1 MGFDALALQLLN
13 GLSHAT
19 TLFLM
24 ASGLTLIFGVT
35 RIVNFAHGSFFML
48 GALWSAHAVTH
59 GWPAMAESAWGYGA
73 VILMGACLAALLGA
87 ATEVLLLKRMRH
99 APQLYQLVATF
110 GLTLALHDAMRW
122 YFGPEEV
129 FAPRFPGLK
138 GAIALGESYFPTW
151 QLFTLALGPLV
162 WLGLHLLL
170 TRTLWGQRVKA
181 ATQDRDMLD
190 ALGVNPAP
198 LMLGV
203 VMLGCGLA
211 GLAGALQ
218 LPREP
223 AHLQMD
229 VNVVVETFV
238 VVVTGG
244 LGSIGGAFAAAVL
257 IGVIHALGLSF
268 FPQATLVLVF
278 LTMAVVLVWR
288 PQGLA
293 GSAVHAEQ
301 RETVPV
307 FSLWPFGHA
316 GRAVFVATLVA
327 LSVMAWGQGDYG
339 RSLAE
344 DVMVMML
351 FGLSLQWMMA
361 LGGLVSFGHAAFFAL
376 GAYGAA
382 LAHLQ
387 AGAGLA
393 LALAAGMALALLVA
407 LVFGALV
414 VRSSGVYLA
423 MLSLALAQMVWAGA
437 TQWVTLTGGDNGLI
451 GLRLIDPVQRP
462 VWDALLV
469 AGVLLALAGMA
480 RVAAS
485 GRGAALQA
493 LRDAPL
499 RAAASGLPVPALR
512 YQVFVG
518 SATLAGLAG
527 GLWAAFKGAVFP
539 SVASVAT
546 SVDALLVILLGG
558 VHQLWGAAVGSA
570 LLVWGGAELGQGLD
584 YWRGVLGLVIMAVMV
599 LAPSGVLGGLQRGL
613 ARWGKAK
620 VRGSNPASPL
630 SPPSLVSS
638 LKAAGSADSASTATP
653 WPQAALQVR
662 GLAKHFGGVRALDGV
677 DFEVLSG
684 QCVALIGPNGA
695 GKSTC
700 FACLAGQHMPTA
712 GQVFWQGQ
720 SLLGQTPA
728 KRQRLGVARTFQ
740 VAQTFEA
747 LTVLQNI
754 QLVLRHSAPLA
765 WWDRLSQRQPERALQ
780 LASQVG
786 LQSVVDASVADLPYG
801 AKKRLELAMALA
813 GLPDAG
819 PALLLLDE
827 PAAGLALAERADMM
841 ALVRQVAAQGVTV
854 LYTEHNMDAV
864 FGVADRVLVLMQ
876 GRLVADGT
884 PEAVAQNPQVRER
897 YLGFDFDMKDLQ
909 HAGS

>member
-1 MGFDALALQLLN
+1 MGFDAFALQLLN

-48 GALWSAHAVTH
+48 GALWSAHAVTRW
-59 GWPAMAESAWGYGA
+59 WPAWGESAWGYAAAMALGA
-73 VILMGACLAALLGA
+73 GVAAALGA
-87 ATEVLLLKRMRH
+87 LAEVLLLRRMRH
-99 APQLYQLVATF
+99 SPQLYQLVATF

-122 YFGPEEV
+122 FFGPDEV

-138 GAIALGESYFPTW
+138 GAIELGESFFPTW
-151 QLFTLALGPLV
+151 QLFTLVLGPLV

-223 AHLQMD
+223 ANLQMD

-244 LGSIGGAFAAAVL
+244 LGSVGGAFAAAVL
-257 IGVIHALGLSF
+257 IGVIHALGVSF

-293 GSAVHAEQ
+293 GSAVQAEQ
-301 RETVPV
+301 RESVPV
-307 FSLWPFGHA
+307 FALWPA
-316 GRAVFVATLVA
+316 GRAGQSAMVASFVGLTL
-327 LSVMAWGQGDYG
+327 LAWGQGDYG

-382 LAHLQ
+382 LVHLHG
-387 AGAGLA
+387 GAGL
-393 LALAAGMALALLVA
+393 LTALAAGMALALAVA

-437 TQWVTLTGGDNGLI
+437 TQWVGLTGGDNGLI
-451 GLRLIDPVQRP
+451 GLRLIAPEDRP
-462 VWDALLV
+462 LADAALCALM
-469 AGVLLALAGMA
+469 GLALWSMA
-480 RVAAS
+480 RVARS

-499 RAAASGLPVPALR
+499 RAAASGLPVQALR
-512 YQVFVG
+512 YQVFVM
-518 SATLAGLAG
+518 SAALAGLAG
-527 GLWAAFKGAVFP
+527 GLWAAFKGSVFP

-558 VHQLWGAAVGSA
+558 VHQLWGAAVGSMI
-570 LLVWGGAELGQGLD
+570 LVWGGAELGQGFD
-584 YWRGVLGLVIMAVMV
+584 YWRGLLGLVIMAVMV
-599 LAPSGVLGGLQRGL
+599 LAPSGVMGALQQAL
-613 ARWGKAK
+613 ARA
-620 VRGSNPASPL
+620 
-630 SPPSLVSS
+630 
-638 LKAAGSADSASTATP
+638 ATP
-653 WPQAALQVR
+653 PVKGQA
-662 GLAKHFGGVRALDGV
+662 
-677 DFEVLSG
+677 
-684 QCVALIGPNGA
+684 
-695 GKSTC
+695 
-700 FACLAGQHMPTA
+700 
-712 GQVFWQGQ
+712 
-720 SLLGQTPA
+720 
-728 KRQRLGVARTFQ
+728 
-740 VAQTFEA
+740 
-747 LTVLQNI
+747 
-754 QLVLRHSAPLA
+754 
-765 WWDRLSQRQPERALQ
+765 
-780 LASQVG
+780 
-786 LQSVVDASVADLPYG
+786 
-801 AKKRLELAMALA
+801 
-813 GLPDAG
+813 
-819 PALLLLDE
+819 
-827 PAAGLALAERADMM
+827 
-841 ALVRQVAAQGVTV
+841 
-854 LYTEHNMDAV
+854 
-864 FGVADRVLVLMQ
+864 
-876 GRLVADGT
+876 
-884 PEAVAQNPQVRER
+884 
-897 YLGFDFDMKDLQ
+897 
-909 HAGS
+909 

>member
-1 MGFDALALQLLN
+1 MGFDGLALQLLN

-48 GALWSAHAVTH
+48 GALWSAHAVTLW
-59 GWPAMAESAWGYGA
+59 WPAWGESAWGYGSA
-73 VILMGACLAALLGA
+73 ILMGACVAALLGA
-87 ATEVLLLKRMRH
+87 VTEVLLLRRMRQ

-138 GAIALGESYFPTW
+138 GALELGEAYFPTW

-162 WLGLHLLL
+162 WWGLHLLL

-181 ATQDRDMLD
+181 ATQDRDMLA

-223 AHLQMD
+223 ANLQMD

-244 LGSIGGAFAAAVL
+244 LGSIGGALAAAVL
-257 IGVIHALGLSF
+257 IGVIHAVGLSF

-288 PQGLA
+288 PHGLA
-293 GSAVHAEQ
+293 GAAAQEEQ
-301 RETVPV
+301 RESVPV
-307 FSLWPFGHA
+307 FSLWPA
-316 GRAVFVATLVA
+316 GPWGRSVFVATFVGLT
-327 LSVMAWGQGDYG
+327 LLAWGQGDYG

-382 LAHLQ
+382 LAHLH
-387 AGAGLA
+387 GGVGLWLA
-393 LALAAGMALALLVA
+393 LVAGMALALVVA
-407 LVFGALV
+407 LVFGALA

-437 TQWVTLTGGDNGLI
+437 TQWVGLTGGDNGLI
-451 GLRLIDPVQRP
+451 GLRLISAESRP
-462 VWDALLV
+462 LWDGLLCALS
-469 AGVLLALAGMA
+469 LLALLAMA
-480 RVAAS
+480 RVARS
-485 GRGAALQA
+485 SRGAALQA
-493 LRDAPL
+493 SRDAPW
-499 RAAASGLPVPALR
+499 RAAASGLPVQALR

-539 SVASVAT
+539 SVASVAM

-570 LLVWGGAELGQGLD
+570 LLVWGGAQLGQGLD
-584 YWRGVLGLVIMAVMV
+584 YWRGILGLVIMVVMV
-599 LAPSGVLGGLQRGL
+599 LAPSGVLGAWHRLNR
-613 ARWGKAK
+613 RAK
-620 VRGSNPASPL
+620 SHDRPA
-630 SPPSLVSS
+630 V
-638 LKAAGSADSASTATP
+638 
-653 WPQAALQVR
+653 
-662 GLAKHFGGVRALDGV
+662 
-677 DFEVLSG
+677 
-684 QCVALIGPNGA
+684 
-695 GKSTC
+695 
-700 FACLAGQHMPTA
+700 
-712 GQVFWQGQ
+712 
-720 SLLGQTPA
+720 
-728 KRQRLGVARTFQ
+728 
-740 VAQTFEA
+740 
-747 LTVLQNI
+747 
-754 QLVLRHSAPLA
+754 
-765 WWDRLSQRQPERALQ
+765 
-780 LASQVG
+780 
-786 LQSVVDASVADLPYG
+786 
-801 AKKRLELAMALA
+801 
-813 GLPDAG
+813 
-819 PALLLLDE
+819 
-827 PAAGLALAERADMM
+827 
-841 ALVRQVAAQGVTV
+841 
-854 LYTEHNMDAV
+854 
-864 FGVADRVLVLMQ
+864 
-876 GRLVADGT
+876 
-884 PEAVAQNPQVRER
+884 
-897 YLGFDFDMKDLQ
+897 
-909 HAGS
+909 

>member
-48 GALWSAHAVTH
+48 GALWSAHAVTNW
-59 GWPAMAESAWGYGA
+59 WPDMADSAWGYGA
-73 VILMGACLAALLGA
+73 VILMGACVAALLGA
-87 ATEVLLLKRMRH
+87 VTEVTLLKRMRH

-122 YFGPEEV
+122 FFGPEEV

-138 GAIALGESYFPTW
+138 GAVQLGESYFPTW
-151 QLFTLALGPLV
+151 QLFTLVLGPLV

-181 ATQDRDMLD
+181 ATQDREMLA

-244 LGSIGGAFAAAVL
+244 LGSIGGAFVAALL

-293 GSAVHAEQ
+293 GSAAHAEQ
-301 RETVPV
+301 RESVPV
-307 FSLWPFGHA
+307 FALWPVA
-316 GRAVFVATLVA
+316 AWGRALLVAVFVGLTLLA
-327 LSVMAWGQGDYG
+327 LGQGDYG

-382 LAHLQ
+382 LSHLHW
-387 AGAGLA
+387 GAGLPA
-393 LALAAGMALALLVA
+393 ALAAGMALALAVA
-407 LVFGALV
+407 VAFGAMV

-423 MLSLALAQMVWAGA
+423 MLSLALAQMIWAGA
-437 TQWVTLTGGDNGLI
+437 TQWVDLTGGDNGLI
-451 GLRLIDPVQRP
+451 GLRLIAPESRAL
-462 VWDALLV
+462 WDAALGIFMLLV
-469 AGVLLALAGMA
+469 LAGMA
-480 RVAAS
+480 RVARS
-485 GRGAALQA
+485 SRGAALQA

-499 RAAASGLPVPALR
+499 RAAASGLPVQALR

-539 SVASVAT
+539 SVASVAM

-558 VHQLWGAAVGSA
+558 VHQLWGSAVGSA

-584 YWRGVLGLVIMAVMV
+584 YWRGVLGLVIMLVMEV
-599 LAPSGVLGGLQRGL
+599 APSGVLGGLQMLL
-613 ARWGKAK
+613 ARF
-620 VRGSNPASPL
+620 ASP
-630 SPPSLVSS
+630 
-638 LKAAGSADSASTATP
+638 KGS
-653 WPQAALQVR
+653 
-662 GLAKHFGGVRALDGV
+662 RA
-677 DFEVLSG
+677 
-684 QCVALIGPNGA
+684 
-695 GKSTC
+695 
-700 FACLAGQHMPTA
+700 
-712 GQVFWQGQ
+712 
-720 SLLGQTPA
+720 
-728 KRQRLGVARTFQ
+728 
-740 VAQTFEA
+740 
-747 LTVLQNI
+747 
-754 QLVLRHSAPLA
+754 
-765 WWDRLSQRQPERALQ
+765 
-780 LASQVG
+780 
-786 LQSVVDASVADLPYG
+786 
-801 AKKRLELAMALA
+801 
-813 GLPDAG
+813 
-819 PALLLLDE
+819 
-827 PAAGLALAERADMM
+827 
-841 ALVRQVAAQGVTV
+841 
-854 LYTEHNMDAV
+854 
-864 FGVADRVLVLMQ
+864 
-876 GRLVADGT
+876 
-884 PEAVAQNPQVRER
+884 
-897 YLGFDFDMKDLQ
+897 
-909 HAGS
+909 

>member
-1 MGFDALALQLLN
+1 LGFEALALQLLN

-48 GALWSAHAVTH
+48 GALWSAHAVTQW
-59 GWPAMAESAWGYGA
+59 WPAMAETAWGYGA
-73 VILMGACLAALLGA
+73 VMLMGACVAALLGVV
-87 ATEVLLLKRMRH
+87 TEVLLLKRMRH

-138 GAIALGESYFPTW
+138 GAVQMGESYFPTW
-151 QLFTLALGPLV
+151 QLFTLVLGPLV

-181 ATQDRDMLD
+181 ATQDREMLD

-257 IGVIHALGLSF
+257 IGLIHALGLSF

-293 GSAVHAEQ
+293 GSATHVEQ
-301 RETVPV
+301 RESAPV
-307 FSLWPFGHA
+307 FALWPLA
-316 GRAVFVATLVA
+316 GWSRAAFVAVFVGLTL
-327 LSVMAWGQGDYG
+327 LAWGQGDYG

-382 LAHLQ
+382 LAHLHW
-387 AGAGLA
+387 GASLLTA
-393 LALAAGMALALLVA
+393 LTAGMALAMSVA

-423 MLSLALAQMVWAGA
+423 MLSLALAQTIWAGA
-437 TQWVTLTGGDNGLI
+437 TQWVGLTGGDNGLI
-451 GLRLIDPVQRP
+451 GVRLIEPDSRALA
-462 VWDALLV
+462 DAVLC
-469 AGVLLALAGMA
+469 AFMLLAILGMA
-480 RVAAS
+480 RVVRS
-485 GRGAALQA
+485 SRGAALQA
-493 LRDAPL
+493 LRDAPQ
-499 RAAASGLPVPALR
+499 RAQASGLPVQALR

-539 SVASVAT
+539 SVASVAM

-558 VHQLWGAAVGSA
+558 VHQLWGSAVGSA
-570 LLVWGGAELGQGLD
+570 LLVWGGAELGQGLE
-584 YWRGVLGLVIMAVMV
+584 YWRGVLGLVIMGVMV
-599 LAPSGVLGGLQRGL
+599 LAPSGVLGGLQMLRV
-613 ARWGKAK
+613 RWM
-620 VRGSNPASPL
+620 PL
-630 SPPSLVSS
+630 
-638 LKAAGSADSASTATP
+638 
-653 WPQAALQVR
+653 Q
-662 GLAKHFGGVRALDGV
+662 GGR
-677 DFEVLSG
+677 
-684 QCVALIGPNGA
+684 P
-695 GKSTC
+695 
-700 FACLAGQHMPTA
+700 
-712 GQVFWQGQ
+712 
-720 SLLGQTPA
+720 
-728 KRQRLGVARTFQ
+728 
-740 VAQTFEA
+740 
-747 LTVLQNI
+747 
-754 QLVLRHSAPLA
+754 
-765 WWDRLSQRQPERALQ
+765 
-780 LASQVG
+780 
-786 LQSVVDASVADLPYG
+786 
-801 AKKRLELAMALA
+801 
-813 GLPDAG
+813 
-819 PALLLLDE
+819 
-827 PAAGLALAERADMM
+827 
-841 ALVRQVAAQGVTV
+841 
-854 LYTEHNMDAV
+854 
-864 FGVADRVLVLMQ
+864 
-876 GRLVADGT
+876 
-884 PEAVAQNPQVRER
+884 
-897 YLGFDFDMKDLQ
+897 
-909 HAGS
+909 

>member
-1 MGFDALALQLLN
+1 LGFEALALQLLN

-48 GALWSAHAVTH
+48 GALWSAHAVTNW
-59 GWPAMAESAWGYGA
+59 WPDMAGSAWGYGT
-73 VILMGACLAALLGA
+73 VILMGACVAALLGA
-87 ATEVLLLKRMRH
+87 VTEVLLLKRMGH

-110 GLTLALHDAMRW
+110 GLTLALHEAMRW
-122 YFGPEEV
+122 FFGPEEV

-138 GAIALGESYFPTW
+138 GAIQLGESYFPTW

-181 ATQDRDMLD
+181 ATQDREMLA

-223 AHLQMD
+223 ANLQMD

-301 RETVPV
+301 RESVPV
-307 FSLWPFGHA
+307 FALWPVSG
-316 GRAVFVATLVA
+316 GGQGVFALAFVGLTL
-327 LSVMAWGQGDYG
+327 MAWGQGDYG

-382 LAHLQ
+382 LSHLHWGVGLF
-387 AGAGLA
+387 GALVS
-393 LALAAGMALALLVA
+393 GMALALAVA
-407 LVFGALV
+407 LAFGALV

-423 MLSLALAQMVWAGA
+423 MLSLALAQMIWAGA
-437 TQWVTLTGGDNGLI
+437 TQWVGLTGGDNGLI
-451 GLRLIDPVQRP
+451 GLRLIAPESRAL
-462 VWDALLV
+462 WDAAL
-469 AGVLLALAGMA
+469 GVFMLLAVAGMA
-480 RVAAS
+480 RVARS
-485 GRGAALQA
+485 SRGAALQA
-493 LRDAPL
+493 VRDAPL
-499 RAAASGLPVPALR
+499 RAAASGLPVQLLR

-539 SVASVAT
+539 SVASVAM

-558 VHQLWGAAVGSA
+558 VHQLWGSAVGSA

-584 YWRGVLGLVIMAVMV
+584 YWRGVLGLVIMLVMV
-599 LAPSGVLGGLQRGL
+599 LAPSGVLGGLQSL
-613 ARWGKAK
+613 WVRWH
-620 VRGSNPASPL
+620 
-630 SPPSLVSS
+630 
-638 LKAAGSADSASTATP
+638 AG
-653 WPQAALQVR
+653 R
-662 GLAKHFGGVRALDGV
+662 KG
-677 DFEVLSG
+677 
-684 QCVALIGPNGA
+684 
-695 GKSTC
+695 
-700 FACLAGQHMPTA
+700 
-712 GQVFWQGQ
+712 
-720 SLLGQTPA
+720 
-728 KRQRLGVARTFQ
+728 
-740 VAQTFEA
+740 
-747 LTVLQNI
+747 
-754 QLVLRHSAPLA
+754 
-765 WWDRLSQRQPERALQ
+765 
-780 LASQVG
+780 
-786 LQSVVDASVADLPYG
+786 
-801 AKKRLELAMALA
+801 ALA
-813 GLPDAG
+813 
-819 PALLLLDE
+819 
-827 PAAGLALAERADMM
+827 
-841 ALVRQVAAQGVTV
+841 
-854 LYTEHNMDAV
+854 
-864 FGVADRVLVLMQ
+864 
-876 GRLVADGT
+876 
-884 PEAVAQNPQVRER
+884 
-897 YLGFDFDMKDLQ
+897 
-909 HAGS
+909 

>member
-1 MGFDALALQLLN
+1 MGLETLALQLLN

-48 GALWSAHAVTH
+48 GALWSAHAVTNW
-59 GWPAMAESAWGYGA
+59 WPAMAGTAWGYGA
-73 VILMGACLAALLGA
+73 VMLMGAGVAALLGA
-87 ATEVLLLKRMRH
+87 VTEILLLKRMRH

-122 YFGPEEV
+122 YFGPVEV
-129 FAPRFPGLK
+129 FAPRFPGLT
-138 GAIALGESYFPTW
+138 GAVQLGESYFPTW
-151 QLFTLALGPLV
+151 QLFTLVLGPLV

-170 TRTLWGQRVKA
+170 TRTRWGQRVKA
-181 ATQDRDMLD
+181 ATQDREMLD

-278 LTMAVVLVWR
+278 LTMAVVLIWR

-293 GSAVHAEQ
+293 GSAVHVEQ
-301 RETVPV
+301 RENVPV
-307 FSLWPFGHA
+307 FALWPVAVWGQALFV
-316 GRAVFVATLVA
+316 AVFVGLTL
-327 LSVMAWGQGDYG
+327 LAWGQGDYG

-361 LGGLVSFGHAAFFAL
+361 LGGLVSFGHAAFFGL

-382 LAHLQ
+382 LSHLHW
-387 AGAGLA
+387 GAGL
-393 LALAAGMALALLVA
+393 LTALAAGMALAMAAA
-407 LVFGALV
+407 LAFGALL

-423 MLSLALAQMVWAGA
+423 MLSLALAQVIWAGA
-437 TQWVTLTGGDNGLI
+437 TQWVGLTGGDNGLI
-451 GLRLIDPVQRP
+451 GLRLIGPESR
-462 VWDALLV
+462 ALWGAVL
-469 AGVLLALAGMA
+469 GVFMLLALAGMA
-480 RVAAS
+480 RVARS
-485 GRGAALQA
+485 SRGGALQA

-499 RAAASGLPVPALR
+499 RAAASGLPVQALR

-539 SVASVAT
+539 SVASVAM

-570 LLVWGGAELGQGLD
+570 LLVWGGAELGRGLD
-584 YWRGVLGLVIMAVMV
+584 YWRGVLGLVIMLVMV
-599 LAPSGVLGGLQRGL
+599 LAPSGVLGGLQSL
-613 ARWGKAK
+613 VARWRFSRK
-620 VRGSNPASPL
+620 
-630 SPPSLVSS
+630 
-638 LKAAGSADSASTATP
+638 
-653 WPQAALQVR
+653 
-662 GLAKHFGGVRALDGV
+662 
-677 DFEVLSG
+677 
-684 QCVALIGPNGA
+684 GA
-695 GKSTC
+695 
-700 FACLAGQHMPTA
+700 
-712 GQVFWQGQ
+712 W
-720 SLLGQTPA
+720 
-728 KRQRLGVARTFQ
+728 
-740 VAQTFEA
+740 
-747 LTVLQNI
+747 
-754 QLVLRHSAPLA
+754 
-765 WWDRLSQRQPERALQ
+765 
-780 LASQVG
+780 
-786 LQSVVDASVADLPYG
+786 
-801 AKKRLELAMALA
+801 
-813 GLPDAG
+813 
-819 PALLLLDE
+819 
-827 PAAGLALAERADMM
+827 
-841 ALVRQVAAQGVTV
+841 
-854 LYTEHNMDAV
+854 
-864 FGVADRVLVLMQ
+864 
-876 GRLVADGT
+876 
-884 PEAVAQNPQVRER
+884 
-897 YLGFDFDMKDLQ
+897 
-909 HAGS
+909 

>member
-1 MGFDALALQLLN
+1 MGFEALALQLLN

-59 GWPAMAESAWGYGA
+59 WWPDMADTAWGYGA
-73 VILMGACLAALLGA
+73 VILMGACVAALLGA
-87 ATEVLLLKRMRH
+87 LTEVLLLKRMRH

-110 GLTLALHDAMRW
+110 GLTLALHDTMRW
-122 YFGPEEV
+122 FFGPEEV

-138 GAIALGESYFPTW
+138 GAIQLGESYFPTW

-181 ATQDRDMLD
+181 ATQDREMLD

-293 GSAVHAEQ
+293 GSASHAEQ
-301 RETVPV
+301 RESVPV
-307 FSLWPFGHA
+307 FSLWPMA
-316 GRAVFVATLVA
+316 AWGRALFVATFVGLT
-327 LSVMAWGQGDYG
+327 LLAWKQGDYG

-382 LAHLQ
+382 LSHLHW
-387 AGAGLA
+387 GAGLWV
-393 LALAAGMALALLVA
+393 ALAAGMALALAVA
-407 LVFGALV
+407 LAFGALV

-423 MLSLALAQMVWAGA
+423 MLSLALAQMIWAGA
-437 TQWVTLTGGDNGLI
+437 TQWVGLTGGDNGLI
-451 GLRLIDPVQRP
+451 GLRLIAPELRA
-462 VWDALLV
+462 VWDAALCV
-469 AGVLLALAGMA
+469 FMLLAVVGMA
-480 RVAAS
+480 RVTRS
-485 GRGAALQA
+485 SRGSALQA

-499 RAAASGLPVPALR
+499 RAAASGLPVQALR

-539 SVASVAT
+539 SVASVAM

-558 VHQLWGAAVGSA
+558 VHQLWGSAVGSA
-570 LLVWGGAELGQGLD
+570 LLIWGGAELGQGLD
-584 YWRGVLGLVIMAVMV
+584 YWRGVLGLVIMLVMV
-599 LAPSGVLGGLQRGL
+599 LAPSGVLGGVQ
-613 ARWGKAK
+613 
-620 VRGSNPASPL
+620 
-630 SPPSLVSS
+630 
-638 LKAAGSADSASTATP
+638 
-653 WPQAALQVR
+653 
-662 GLAKHFGGVRALDGV
+662 
-677 DFEVLSG
+677 
-684 QCVALIGPNGA
+684 
-695 GKSTC
+695 
-700 FACLAGQHMPTA
+700 
-712 GQVFWQGQ
+712 
-720 SLLGQTPA
+720 LLH
-728 KRQRLGVARTFQ
+728 QRLYRPKV
-740 VAQTFEA
+740 
-747 LTVLQNI
+747 
-754 QLVLRHSAPLA
+754 
-765 WWDRLSQRQPERALQ
+765 
-780 LASQVG
+780 
-786 LQSVVDASVADLPYG
+786 
-801 AKKRLELAMALA
+801 K
-813 GLPDAG
+813 
-819 PALLLLDE
+819 
-827 PAAGLALAERADMM
+827 
-841 ALVRQVAAQGVTV
+841 
-854 LYTEHNMDAV
+854 
-864 FGVADRVLVLMQ
+864 
-876 GRLVADGT
+876 T
-884 PEAVAQNPQVRER
+884 P
-897 YLGFDFDMKDLQ
+897 
-909 HAGS
+909 

>member
-1 MGFDALALQLLN
+1 LGFEALALQLLN

-48 GALWSAHAVTH
+48 GALWSAHAVTNW
-59 GWPAMAESAWGYGA
+59 WPDMAGTAWGYGA
-73 VILMGACLAALLGA
+73 VMLMGAGVAAVLGGL
-87 ATEVLLLKRMRH
+87 TEVLLLRRMRH

-122 YFGPEEV
+122 YFGPVEV
-129 FAPRFPGLK
+129 FAPRFPGLT
-138 GAIALGESYFPTW
+138 GAIQLGESYFPTW
-151 QLFTLALGPLV
+151 QLFTLVLGPLV

-181 ATQDRDMLD
+181 ATQDREMLA

-244 LGSIGGAFAAAVL
+244 LGSIGGAFVAAVL

-278 LTMAVVLVWR
+278 LTMAVVLIWR

-293 GSAVHAEQ
+293 GSAVHVEQ
-301 RETVPV
+301 RESVPV
-307 FSLWPFGHA
+307 FALWPVA
-316 GRAVFVATLVA
+316 LWGRALFVAIFVGLTL
-327 LSVMAWGQGDYG
+327 LAWGQGDYG

-382 LAHLQ
+382 LSHLHW
-387 AGAGLA
+387 GAGLLA
-393 LALAAGMALALLVA
+393 ALAAGMALAMAAA
-407 LVFGALV
+407 LAFGALL

-423 MLSLALAQMVWAGA
+423 MLSLALAQVIWAGA
-437 TQWVTLTGGDNGLI
+437 TQWVGLTGGDNGLI
-451 GLRLIDPVQRP
+451 GLRLIGPESR
-462 VWDALLV
+462 ALWGAAL
-469 AGVLLALAGMA
+469 GVFMLLALAGMA
-480 RVAAS
+480 RVARS
-485 GRGAALQA
+485 SRGAALQA

-499 RAAASGLPVPALR
+499 RAAASGLPVQALR

-539 SVASVAT
+539 SVASVAM

-558 VHQLWGAAVGSA
+558 VHQLWGSAVGSA

-584 YWRGVLGLVIMAVMV
+584 YWRGALGLVIMLVMV
-599 LAPSGVLGGLQRGL
+599 LAPSGVLGGLQSL
-613 ARWGKAK
+613 WVRW
-620 VRGSNPASPL
+620 
-630 SPPSLVSS
+630 
-638 LKAAGSADSASTATP
+638 
-653 WPQAALQVR
+653 
-662 GLAKHFGGVRALDGV
+662 
-677 DFEVLSG
+677 
-684 QCVALIGPNGA
+684 
-695 GKSTC
+695 
-700 FACLAGQHMPTA
+700 
-712 GQVFWQGQ
+712 
-720 SLLGQTPA
+720 
-728 KRQRLGVARTFQ
+728 RTG
-740 VAQTFEA
+740 
-747 LTVLQNI
+747 
-754 QLVLRHSAPLA
+754 RK
-765 WWDRLSQRQPERALQ
+765 
-780 LASQVG
+780 G
-786 LQSVVDASVADLPYG
+786 
-801 AKKRLELAMALA
+801 ALA
-813 GLPDAG
+813 
-819 PALLLLDE
+819 
-827 PAAGLALAERADMM
+827 
-841 ALVRQVAAQGVTV
+841 
-854 LYTEHNMDAV
+854 
-864 FGVADRVLVLMQ
+864 
-876 GRLVADGT
+876 
-884 PEAVAQNPQVRER
+884 
-897 YLGFDFDMKDLQ
+897 
-909 HAGS
+909 

>member
-48 GALWSAHAVTH
+48 GALWSAHAVTNW
-59 GWPAMAESAWGYGA
+59 WPAWGESAWGYGLA
-73 VILMGACLAALLGA
+73 MLMGAALAALLGA
-87 ATEVLLLKRMRH
+87 LTEWLLLKRMRH

-122 YFGPEEV
+122 FFGPEEV

-138 GAIALGESYFPTW
+138 GAIQLGESFFPTW
-151 QLFTLALGPLV
+151 QVVTLLLGPLV

-170 TRTLWGQRVKA
+170 TRTRWGQRVKA

-198 LMLGV
+198 IMLGV

-244 LGSIGGAFAAAVL
+244 LGSIGGAFAAAML
-257 IGVIHALGLSF
+257 IGVIHALGLNF

-293 GSAVHAEQ
+293 GSTAHTEQ
-301 RETVPV
+301 RESVPV
-307 FSLWPFGHA
+307 FSLWPVGFG
-316 GRAVFVATLVA
+316 GRAAFVALFVGLTL
-327 LSVMAWGQGDYG
+327 LAWGQGDYG

-382 LAHLQ
+382 LAHLNW
-387 AGAGLA
+387 GASLGWA
-393 LALAAGMALALLVA
+393 LLAGMALALAVA

-437 TQWVTLTGGDNGLI
+437 TQWVGLTGGDNGLI
-451 GLRLIDPVQRP
+451 GLRLIDAADRP
-462 VWDALLV
+462 LWDAVLLV
-469 AGVLLALAGMA
+469 LSLLAVAGMA
-480 RVAAS
+480 RVVKS
-485 GRGAALQA
+485 SRGAALQA
-493 LRDAPL
+493 LRDAPM
-499 RAAASGLPVPALR
+499 RAAASGLQVQLLR

-518 SATLAGLAG
+518 SALLAGLAG

-539 SVASVAT
+539 SVASVAM

-558 VHQLWGAAVGSA
+558 VHQLWGAAVGST

-584 YWRGVLGLVIMAVMV
+584 YWRGILGVLIMVVMV
-599 LAPSGVLGGLQRGL
+599 LAPSGVLGGWQQGW
-613 ARWGKAK
+613 ARL
-620 VRGSNPASPL
+620 RGS
-630 SPPSLVSS
+630 
-638 LKAAGSADSASTATP
+638 KG
-653 WPQAALQVR
+653 
-662 GLAKHFGGVRALDGV
+662 
-677 DFEVLSG
+677 
-684 QCVALIGPNGA
+684 
-695 GKSTC
+695 
-700 FACLAGQHMPTA
+700 
-712 GQVFWQGQ
+712 
-720 SLLGQTPA
+720 
-728 KRQRLGVARTFQ
+728 
-740 VAQTFEA
+740 
-747 LTVLQNI
+747 
-754 QLVLRHSAPLA
+754 
-765 WWDRLSQRQPERALQ
+765 
-780 LASQVG
+780 
-786 LQSVVDASVADLPYG
+786 
-801 AKKRLELAMALA
+801 
-813 GLPDAG
+813 
-819 PALLLLDE
+819 
-827 PAAGLALAERADMM
+827 
-841 ALVRQVAAQGVTV
+841 
-854 LYTEHNMDAV
+854 
-864 FGVADRVLVLMQ
+864 
-876 GRLVADGT
+876 
-884 PEAVAQNPQVRER
+884 
-897 YLGFDFDMKDLQ
+897 
-909 HAGS
+909 

>member
-48 GALWSAHAVTH
+48 GALWAAHAVTNW
-59 GWPAMAESAWGYGA
+59 WPAWGESAWGYA
-73 VILMGACLAALLGA
+73 AAMLMGAGLAAMLGA
-87 ATEVLLLKRMRH
+87 ITEVLLFKRMRQ

-129 FAPRFPGLK
+129 FAPRFPSLK
-138 GAIALGESYFPTW
+138 GAIEVGGAFFPSW
-151 QLFTLALGPLV
+151 QLFTLLLGPLV

-229 VNVVVETFV
+229 VNMVVETFV

-244 LGSIGGAFAAAVL
+244 LGSIGGAFVAALL
-257 IGVIHALGLSF
+257 IGLIHALGLSF

-278 LTMAVVLVWR
+278 LTMAAVLVWR

-293 GSAVHAEQ
+293 GAAVHAEQ
-301 RETVPV
+301 RESVPV
-307 FSLWPFGHA
+307 FSLWPLGQA
-316 GRAVFVATLVA
+316 GRALLVFVFLG
-327 LSVMAWGQGDYG
+327 LSSLAWRQGDYG
-339 RSLAE
+339 RSLVE

-382 LAHLQ
+382 LAHLN
-387 AGAGLA
+387 AGAGLLVA
-393 LALAAGMALALLVA
+393 LTAGMALALAVA

-437 TQWVTLTGGDNGLI
+437 TQWVGLTGGDNGLI
-451 GLRLIDPVQRP
+451 GLRLIAPEWRP
-462 VWDALLV
+462 LADAVLCGFLLLSLV
-469 AGVLLALAGMA
+469 VMA
-480 RVAAS
+480 RVANS

-499 RAAASGLPVPALR
+499 RAAASGLPVQALR

-527 GLWAAFKGAVFP
+527 GLWASFKGAVFP
-539 SVASVAT
+539 SVASVAM

-558 VHQLWGAAVGSA
+558 VHQLWGSAVGSA

-584 YWRGVLGLVIMAVMV
+584 YWRGVLGLLIMAVMV
-599 LAPSGVLGGLQRGL
+599 LAPSGVLGGVQLWL
-613 ARWGKAK
+613 AH
-620 VRGSNPASPL
+620 VRSP
-630 SPPSLVSS
+630 
-638 LKAAGSADSASTATP
+638 
-653 WPQAALQVR
+653 
-662 GLAKHFGGVRALDGV
+662 
-677 DFEVLSG
+677 
-684 QCVALIGPNGA
+684 
-695 GKSTC
+695 
-700 FACLAGQHMPTA
+700 
-712 GQVFWQGQ
+712 
-720 SLLGQTPA
+720 
-728 KRQRLGVARTFQ
+728 
-740 VAQTFEA
+740 
-747 LTVLQNI
+747 
-754 QLVLRHSAPLA
+754 
-765 WWDRLSQRQPERALQ
+765 
-780 LASQVG
+780 
-786 LQSVVDASVADLPYG
+786 
-801 AKKRLELAMALA
+801 
-813 GLPDAG
+813 
-819 PALLLLDE
+819 
-827 PAAGLALAERADMM
+827 
-841 ALVRQVAAQGVTV
+841 
-854 LYTEHNMDAV
+854 
-864 FGVADRVLVLMQ
+864 Q
-876 GRLVADGT
+876 GRKA
-884 PEAVAQNPQVRER
+884 
-897 YLGFDFDMKDLQ
+897 
-909 HAGS
+909 

>member
-1 MGFDALALQLLN
+1 MGFEALALQLLN

-48 GALWSAHAVTH
+48 GALWSAHAVTNW
-59 GWPAMAESAWGYGA
+59 WPTLADSAWGYGA
-73 VILMGACLAALLGA
+73 VILMGAGVAALLGA
-87 ATEVLLLKRMRH
+87 VTEVLLLKRMRH

-138 GAIALGESYFPTW
+138 GAIQLGESYFPTW
-151 QLFTLALGPLV
+151 QIFTLVLGPLV

-181 ATQDRDMLD
+181 ATQDREMLG
-190 ALGVNPAP
+190 ALGVNPSP

-244 LGSIGGAFAAAVL
+244 LGSIGGAFAAALL
-257 IGVIHALGLSF
+257 IGLIHALGLSF

-293 GSAVHAEQ
+293 GLAAHAEQ
-301 RETVPV
+301 RESVPV
-307 FSLWPFGHA
+307 FALWPVVGW
-316 GRAVFVATLVA
+316 GRGLLVLVFIGLTL
-327 LSVMAWGQGDYG
+327 LAWGQGDYG

-382 LAHLQ
+382 LSHLHW
-387 AGAGLA
+387 GAELPV
-393 LALAAGMALALLVA
+393 ALAAGMALALAVA
-407 LVFGALV
+407 LAFGVLV

-423 MLSLALAQMVWAGA
+423 MLSLALAQMIWAGA
-437 TQWVTLTGGDNGLI
+437 TQWVGLTGGDNGLI
-451 GLRLIDPVQRP
+451 GLRLIAPESR
-462 VWDALLV
+462 
-469 AGVLLALAGMA
+469 ALADMVLCAFMFLAILGMA
-480 RVAAS
+480 RVVRS
-485 GRGAALQA
+485 SRGAALQA
-493 LRDAPL
+493 VRDAPL
-499 RAAASGLPVPALR
+499 RAAASGLPVQVLR

-518 SATLAGLAG
+518 SATVAGLAG

-539 SVASVAT
+539 SVASVAM

-558 VHQLWGAAVGSA
+558 VHQLWGSAVGSA

-584 YWRGVLGLVIMAVMV
+584 YWRGVLGLVIMLVMV
-599 LAPSGVLGGLQRGL
+599 LAPSGVLGAVQQWL
-613 ARWGKAK
+613 ARRKAI
-620 VRGSNPASPL
+620 SHSSPT
-630 SPPSLVSS
+630 PY
-638 LKAAGSADSASTATP
+638 KGAA
-653 WPQAALQVR
+653 
-662 GLAKHFGGVRALDGV
+662 
-677 DFEVLSG
+677 
-684 QCVALIGPNGA
+684 
-695 GKSTC
+695 
-700 FACLAGQHMPTA
+700 
-712 GQVFWQGQ
+712 
-720 SLLGQTPA
+720 
-728 KRQRLGVARTFQ
+728 
-740 VAQTFEA
+740 
-747 LTVLQNI
+747 
-754 QLVLRHSAPLA
+754 
-765 WWDRLSQRQPERALQ
+765 
-780 LASQVG
+780 
-786 LQSVVDASVADLPYG
+786 
-801 AKKRLELAMALA
+801 
-813 GLPDAG
+813 
-819 PALLLLDE
+819 
-827 PAAGLALAERADMM
+827 
-841 ALVRQVAAQGVTV
+841 
-854 LYTEHNMDAV
+854 
-864 FGVADRVLVLMQ
+864 
-876 GRLVADGT
+876 
-884 PEAVAQNPQVRER
+884 
-897 YLGFDFDMKDLQ
+897 
-909 HAGS
+909 